1 MLGIKIVVM
10 NSDLMYTENDKELM
24 LQKGIGLPQIESQI
38 QQFKLGFPFV
48 LLKNAA
54 KLNEGIEYF
63 TTQGSNKLSTDF
75 DHLIEKRSL
84 VKFVPASGA
93 ATRMFKDLFFFK
105 ENFQKYP
112 KEDDSLKFGYQFFK
126 EISQFA
132 FYDDLKKIVKSK
144 GNNIDDLLYNQEYVV
159 ILDFLLSE
167 NGLNYSNLPKALLKF
182 HGSVPKYSRTAL
194 EEHLV
199 EGALYAKMSN
209 GKVRLHFTVSLEHK
223 NDFEKLVKKVLP
235 KYEKE
240 FGVIYEIEF
249 SCQKAQTD
257 TLAVDMNNNPFRDND
272 GNFTFRPAGH
282 GALLSNLNDIDADVI
297 FIKNID
303 NVVPDRMKDATVL
316 HKKIIAS
323 YLLNLQGKVYNYLN
337 LLKAQKFNEKI
348 LKEVLFFAKDELNV
362 FIPKGFEEL
371 PQNEQIEYLQKK
383 LNRPMRVCGMVKN
396 EGEPGGGPFWV
407 ENPIDGSLSLQIVE
421 SSQIDLQN
429 EKQNR
434 IMQQSTHFNPVDL
447 VCAVKDFEGNKF
459 NLMDFVDPDTGF
471 ISIKSKDGRDL
482 KAMELPGLWN
492 GAMANWITVFVEVPL
507 ITFNPVKTI
516 NDLLRSEHM

>member
-1 MLGIKIVVM
+1 
-10 NSDLMYTENDKELM
+10 MYTQNDKELM
-24 LQKGIGLPQIESQI
+24 LQKGIEESQIESQI
-38 QQFKLGFPFV
+38 QKFKSGFPFI

-63 TTQGSNKLSTDF
+63 TNQGSKKLFLDYPE
-75 DHLIEKRSL
+75 LIDKRSL

-105 ENFQKYP
+105 DNFKIFS
-112 KEDDSLKFGYQFFK
+112 KDDASLKFGYHFFK
-126 EISQFA
+126 DISQFA
-132 FYDDLKKIVKSK
+132 FYDDLKKILKSN
-144 GNNIDDLLYNQEYVV
+144 GNDIDELIDNQEYGV
-159 ILDFLLSE
+159 ILDAFLLE
-167 NGLNYSNLPKALLKF
+167 KGLNYVNLPKALLKF
-182 HGSVPKYSRTAL
+182 HRSSPKYSRTAL

-223 NDFEKLVKKVLP
+223 KAFEKLVKEAVS

-240 FGVIYEIEF
+240 FEVVYEIEF
-249 SCQKAQTD
+249 SCQKPETD
-257 TLAVDMNNNPFRDND
+257 TLAVDMDNNPFRDKD
-272 GNFTFRPAGH
+272 GNLTFRPAGH

-316 HKKIIAS
+316 HKKIIAC
-323 YLLNLQGKVYNYLN
+323 YLLSLQGKVFHFLTII
-337 LLKAQKFNEKI
+337 KEKKCSEKI
-348 LKEVLFFAKDELNV
+348 LKEILLFAKDELNI
-362 FIPKGFEEL
+362 FISKGFEEL
-371 PQNEQIEYLQKK
+371 PQNEQIEYLYKM

-407 ENPIDGSLSLQIVE
+407 ENTMDGSLSLQIVE
-421 SSQIDLQN
+421 TSQIDLKN

-471 ISIKSKDGRDL
+471 ISIKSKDGKDL

-516 NDLLRSEHM
+516 NDLLRPEHM